1 MNFCQTPSSRLQGE
15 YSTTLQVLPN
25 LEIKRSMKTLN
36 NIDMMATML
45 TALKSRHSYYNVQA
59 LILRNHDRLIV
70 GGQGISF
77 AEWKIANYVHEC
89 LWPLLLLHS
98 VHYEL
103 ALHPSVTHAFTIEL
117 AVQTKSGKRKLSAIY
132 HCCRMDQMP
141 ATPNT
146 FLPIIALCHLY
157 HFYDQPRH
165 HLTVFSRHFSIS
177 HGH

>member
-1 MNFCQTPSSRLQGE
+1 MNFCQTSSSRLQGE
-15 YSTTLQVLPN
+15 YCTTLQVLPN

-36 NIDMMATML
+36 NIDVMATML

-103 ALHPSVTHAFTIEL
+103 ALHPSVTLHSCFHNRTGSTNQKWKKQTVGYLSLLQNGSNASDAQHFITHHR
-117 AVQTKSGKRKLSAIY
+117 AV
-132 HCCRMDQMP
+132 P
-141 ATPNT
+141 
-146 FLPIIALCHLY
+146 
-157 HFYDQPRH
+157 
-165 HLTVFSRHFSIS
+165 
-177 HGH
+177 